1 MTDSSKTELRLKFK
15 NIRNSIT
22 KNQRVLKSKII
33 RDKLFE
39 IIERKN
45 YTNIFIYNSFSSE
58 VMTGDIISKLVSK
71 KINVYLPKCNIYNET
86 MQAVKYNSTDVYT
99 ENIYGIKESS
109 NHFIEMPNRLDLI
122 VAPGI
127 VFDKKGN
134 RIGYG
139 KGYYDKFIK
148 SLNYKPALIGLC
160 YSEQIYHEEIDA
172 DLHDEKMD
180 MIITDMDTFICK
192 R

>member
-1 MTDSSKTELRLKFK
+1 MTVSSKSELRSKFK
-15 NIRNSIT
+15 NIRNSIMQ
-22 KNQRVLKSKII
+22 NQRVLKSKVISDKLIEII
-33 RDKLFE
+33 R
-39 IIERKN
+39 RKK

-58 VMTGDIISKLVSK
+58 VMTGDIISKLVAE
-71 KINVYLPKCNIYNET
+71 KINVYLPICNIHNET
-86 MQAVKYNSTDVYT
+86 MKAAKYNSTDVYT

-148 SLNYKPALIGLC
+148 SLNYKPVIIGLC
-160 YSEQIYHEEIDA
+160 YSEQIYHEVLNA

-180 MIITDMDTFICK
+180 MIITDMDIFICK